1 VRAAPEPAPRP
12 ICHAPHRNKDQGDN
26 PLHLAQVLL
35 LLRDGPQALEWLET
49 ARRIDP
55 ESLRIEET
63 YGDALARVGAQS
75 EARLAW
81 LTAARIDPGD
91 IRGVRGLVVREVR
104 QAMTAVKGRKL
115 VMAEKYFRR
124 AALLE
129 PKSWAAMTGLSN
141 VLLDLG
147 DVGPAVTWAERAVA
161 VVPRNSAVRLVLGDA
176 LARAGDEERAIA
188 SWREASLLDPTNRE
202 ARKRLNR
209 VH

>member
-1 VRAAPEPAPRP
+1 
-12 ICHAPHRNKDQGDN
+12 
-26 PLHLAQVLL
+26 
-35 LLRDGPQALEWLET
+35 
-49 ARRIDP
+49 
-55 ESLRIEET
+55 
-63 YGDALARVGAQS
+63 
-75 EARLAW
+75 
-81 LTAARIDPGD
+81 
-91 IRGVRGLVVREVR
+91 
-104 QAMTAVKGRKL
+104 
-115 VMAEKYFRR
+115 MAEKYFRR